1 MADDIDDNHDA
12 DEPPTIPA
20 FLATTTDEQ
29 RKMFVA
35 RFNSAR
41 VTSVEPIGEN
51 GALVE
56 FVCDADQD
64 TISIAGPNGR
74 WDIIPLERRQ
84 LVTFDV
90 RPYLNNE
97 GKVSR

>member
-20 FLATTTDEQ
+20 FLATMTDEQ

-56 FVCDADQD
+56 YE
-64 TISIAGPNGR
+64 TTNKHPR
-74 WDIIPLERRQ
+74 IPAMVAPLNMTPAER
-84 LVTFDV
+84 TSFAAFDV
-90 RPYLNNE
+90 CPYRRNNE